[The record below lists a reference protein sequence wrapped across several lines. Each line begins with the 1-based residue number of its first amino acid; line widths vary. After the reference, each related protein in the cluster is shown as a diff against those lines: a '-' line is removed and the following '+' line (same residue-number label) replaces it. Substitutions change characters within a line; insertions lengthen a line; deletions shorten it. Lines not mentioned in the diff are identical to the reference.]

1 MHYLR
6 IFISYI
12 AAFIGVLV
20 TSILHVVF
28 FPLAVILFILG
39 VIGVVGLF
47 CVYAGAAAAILIL
60 SIGIVFLCELYNQIK
75 KDDKKDKKMC

>member
-20 TSILHVVF
+20 TSILHVLF
-28 FPLAVILFILG
+28 FPFIVILF
-39 VIGVVGLF
+39 VIGAIGIISLF
-47 CVYAGAAAAILIL
+47 CVYAGAVATIFIIGVVITIL
-60 SIGIVFLCELYNQIK
+60 CNLYSQIK
-75 KDDKKDKKMC
+75 GDKKD

>member
-39 VIGVVGLF
+39 AIGVVGLF
-47 CVYAGAAAAILIL
+47 CVYAGAAAAILII
-60 SIGIVFLCELYNQIK
+60 SIGLVFLCELYNQIK
-75 KDDKKDKKMC
+75 KDGKKR